1 MLRRFQRQREREL
14 KRASKFAL
22 GDDDEQ
28 GDEDLALTHGGRQI
42 TEDFDF
48 GSATRGPQPEVEAG
62 ELDAALVEA
71 ANFGGGD
78 GEGDEASRRHRTHK
92 EIMEEVIAKSKYYK
106 ALRQAEAQ
114 KTEEDIERLDE
125 GMDEI
130 TRLLQFKEQKPK
142 GVEAELRAALQ
153 RAQDR
158 NKAEGR
164 DGGQD
169 TGQGRGQGGAG
180 AEGGALGTE
189 AHSKYG
195 DFGSVV
201 RSPRCG
207 GPPLPAVCRCCRVGG
222 LTVVACADAG
232 PGEGAARAGQRAE
245 HAP

>member
-48 GSATRGPQPEVEAG
+48 GPATRAPQPEVEAG
-62 ELDAALVEA
+62 ELDAALVAA

-78 GEGDEASRRHRTHK
+78 GSGEEDPKRHRTHK
-92 EIMEEVIAKSKYYK
+92 EIMQEVIAKSKYYK

-125 GMDEI
+125 NMDEI
-130 TRLLQFKEQKPK
+130 SRLLQFREQKPK

-158 NKAEGR
+158 TREENKGS
-164 DGGQD
+164 
-169 TGQGRGQGGAG
+169 GQGAAVQGGGGGGGGAAGQGA
-180 AEGGALGTE
+180 ADGGALGTE

-201 RSPRCG
+201 RPLSCPAAALGRF
-207 GPPLPAVCRCCRVGG
+207 PPLGARPA
-222 LTVVACADAG
+222 
-232 PGEGAARAGQRAE
+232 
-245 HAP
+245 APA